1 MTGMKCHEEE
11 NFENLVLADR
21 KLQDQVYESCSF
33 LNCDFSAAYISF
45 CRFIDCTFENCN
57 LSMAKLAGSQF
68 KDTLFRGCKIL
79 GVNFSDC
86 TDLLFAV
93 SFEKCLLDYA
103 SFAGRKM
110 AGTPF
115 GGSSLKNADFTETD
129 LSSAIFV
136 NCNLENAV
144 FSKTT
149 LRSADLRGATDYS
162 IDPESNII
170 RKARFSASGIEGL
183 LRKYDINIE

>member
-1 MTGMKCHEEE
+1 MEKLFHEEE
-11 NFENLVLADR
+11 SIRNKIYAGTVIKDHVFEN
-21 KLQDQVYESCSF
+21 CSF
-33 LNCDFSAAYISF
+33 ENCNFSEAALTF
-45 CRFIDCTFENCN
+45 CRFIDCSFVNCN
-57 LSMAKLAGSQF
+57 LSMTKLAGSQF

-86 TDLLFAV
+86 TDQLFAV

-103 SFAGRKM
+103 SFTGRKM
-110 AGTPF
+110 AGTSF
-115 GGSSLKNADFTETD
+115 GESSLKNADFSESD
-129 LSSAIFV
+129 LTSAIFV

-144 FSKTT
+144 FSKTI
-149 LRSADLRGATDYS
+149 LKSADLRGASGYT
-162 IDPESNII
+162 IDPENNII